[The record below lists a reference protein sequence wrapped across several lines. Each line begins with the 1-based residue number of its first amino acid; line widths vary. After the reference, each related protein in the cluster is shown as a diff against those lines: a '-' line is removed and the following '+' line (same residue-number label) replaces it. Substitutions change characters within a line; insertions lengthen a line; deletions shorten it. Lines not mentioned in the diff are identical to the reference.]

1 MSKGPS
7 LLRSLAFDLLVIQV
21 VAIGALFAIV
31 LERLGATVEELEA
44 RDMQEAAMELAGH
57 LSFGDGPKLA
67 LSPGDMARFSP
78 SYGRYSFA
86 ILDDGGHALFASV
99 EPPQAL
105 ADPDPDSAEPRGRFK
120 LRSRHT
126 LLWGV
131 SAKANVDGR
140 PVWIQVA
147 EDMNHRDVLMDEIV
161 SGFKVRAGWLL
172 VPLFFAQLGFALVRM
187 QRRFRPLLAASES
200 AASISPQAPEG
211 RVAGKGVPEEV
222 LPLVE
227 AVNSALARLEV
238 AFRAQKEFLEN
249 AAHELKTPLAV
260 LRARIETL
268 DQGELRRE
276 LEVDVQ
282 TLSRLVTQLLR
293 AAEMEGLS
301 GEERSEVD
309 LGNLVDA
316 IAGYLRPTAAMA
328 GKSITRSGD
337 KSVIVHGCTETI
349 GQAITNLVEN
359 ALAHTPAA
367 TSVEI
372 AVMGGEHPEIRVRDF
387 GPGVPKE
394 EGDLVFQRFWRRDR
408 RKGSGAGLGLSIVK
422 RAMEL
427 HHGKAWVEPATGAGA
442 VFVLQF

>member
-7 LLRSLAFDLLVIQV
+7 LLRSLAFDLLVIQA

-31 LERLGATVEELEA
+31 LERLDATVEELEA
-44 RDMQEAAMELAGH
+44 RDMQEAAMELAGR
-57 LSFGDGPKLA
+57 LSFGDQPKLA
-67 LSPGDMARFSP
+67 LTPGDMARFSP

-86 ILDDGGHALFASV
+86 ILDNDGHLLFSSV

-105 ADPDPDSAEPRGRFK
+105 AGLDPVSSAPRGRFK
-120 LRSRHT
+120 LSSRHT

-131 SAKANVDGR
+131 SAKAEVAGR

-161 SGFKVRAGWLL
+161 SGFKLRAGWLL
-172 VPLFFAQLGFALVRM
+172 VPLFFVQIGFALVRM

-211 RVAGKGVPEEV
+211 RVAGKGVPEEI

-268 DQGELRRE
+268 DPGELRRE
-276 LEVDVQ
+276 LDMDVQ

-316 IAGYLRPTAAMA
+316 IAGYLRPTAAMG
-328 GKSITRSGD
+328 GKSITRAGD
-337 KSVIVHGCTETI
+337 KSAMIHGCTETI

-359 ALAHTPAA
+359 ALAHTAPG
-367 TSVEI
+367 TSVDIMVE
-372 AVMGGEHPEIRVRDF
+372 GGEHPEIRVRDH
-387 GPGVPKE
+387 GPGVPE
-394 EGDLVFQRFWRRDR
+394 AERELVFQRFWRQDR
-408 RKGSGAGLGLSIVK
+408 RKGSGAGLGLSIVR

-427 HHGKAWVEPATGAGA
+427 HQGRVWVEAATGGGA
-442 VFVLQF
+442 VFILRF

>member
-7 LLRSLAFDLLVIQV
+7 LLKSLAIDLLVIQL

-31 LERLGATVEELEA
+31 LERLDATVEELET

-57 LSFGDGPKLA
+57 LSFGDHPKLE
-67 LSPGDMARFSP
+67 LTPGNMARFSS

-86 ILDDGGHALFASV
+86 ILDDVGRPLFSSA

-105 ADPDPDSAEPRGRFK
+105 ASFDQSSSEPLGRFK
-120 LRSRHT
+120 LSSHNT
-126 LLWGV
+126 LLWGI
-131 SAKANVDGR
+131 SAKANIEGH

-172 VPLFFAQLGFALVRM
+172 VPLFFLQLGFALVRM
-187 QRRFRPLLAASES
+187 QRRFRPVLAASES
-200 AASISPQAPEG
+200 ATAISPQSPEG
-211 RVAGKGVPEEV
+211 RVSSVRVPTEI

-227 AVNSALARLEV
+227 AVNSALVRLEV

-260 LRARIETL
+260 LRARIETI
-268 DQGELRRE
+268 DQGDLRRE
-276 LEVDVQ
+276 LEIDVN

-301 GEERSEVD
+301 RDERSEVD
-309 LGNLVDA
+309 LGDLANA
-316 IAGYLRPTAAMA
+316 IAGYLGPTAVMD
-328 GKSITRSGD
+328 GKSITCTGD
-337 KSVIVHGCTETI
+337 RHASVQGCTETI

-359 ALAHTPAA
+359 GLAHTAPS

-372 AVMGGEHPEIRVRDF
+372 TVAGGEHPEIRVRDH
-387 GPGVPKE
+387 GPGVSE
-394 EGDLVFQRFWRRDR
+394 VERELVFQRFWRRDR

-427 HHGKAWVEPATGAGA
+427 HHGNVWVEDAAEGGA
-442 VFVLQF
+442 VFVLKF